1 MDNDKD
7 HAGIQRRP
15 SGNQAQE
22 EEGTPKQPKN
32 VQQVLPI
39 KQPENVNDSPNLE
52 IATTTTEKNE
62 KAGQRYGPETPPSGQ
77 RGTGGLSG

>member
-1 MDNDKD
+1 M
-7 HAGIQRRP
+7 P
-15 SGNQAQE
+15 PGNQTE
-22 EEGTPKQPKN
+22 GEEGSPKRPKK
-32 VQQVLPI
+32 VQRTLPI